1 MAEKIRR
8 SSGNVFR
15 DVGFTPDEAAHLLI
29 RSDLMIQLERTIRE
43 QKLTQVKAAKLL
55 GVTQPRIS
63 DLLRGRIQLFSID
76 SLVDMLAK
84 LGVSVKVTTR
94 RSRLSSREHR

>member
-63 DLLRGRIQLFSID
+63 DLLRGRIQVFSID

-94 RSRLSSREHR
+94 RSRRVA